1 MPAILL
7 VPPASEPLSLAE
19 AKNFLRVEH
28 NADDALIG
36 ALIAAAR
43 GAVEAATRRVCI
55 TQTWRIALDRWPK
68 PECNKS
74 ARVVS
79 PVNPLRA
86 LIEARV
92 LAADGGATVLDPDAF
107 TLDTVSTP
115 GMIAFERANVPEPG
129 RALAGIELDVSAGY
143 GESAASVPEPL
154 RQAIRLLLARAYE
167 HRDRVEGDVLP
178 ADVARLIAPYR
189 ILSL

>member
-7 VPPASEPLSLAE
+7 EPPASEPLSLAE

-28 NADDALIG
+28 AADDALIG

-68 PECNKS
+68 SEHNRP
-74 ARVVS
+74 ARIVS

-86 LIEARV
+86 LVAARV
-92 LAADGGATVLDPDAF
+92 LAADGTPSALGTDAF
-107 TLDTVSTP
+107 TLNTVAVP
-115 GMIAFERANVPEPG
+115 GLIAFERANVAEPG
-129 RALAGIELDVSAGY
+129 RALAGIEFDVSVGY
-143 GESAASVPEPL
+143 GEAASVPAPL
-154 RQAIRLLLARAYE
+154 VQAIRLLLARAYE
-167 HRDRVEGDVLP
+167 QRERVADDKLP
-178 ADVARLIAPYR
+178 DDVARLIAPFR
-189 ILSL
+189 VLSL